1 MSLTCMTGIQL
12 RCLYMGYRCLTGATT
27 TATAAGEMRVV
38 VQFGLSSAQGSQ
50 ITRQLQLQLNYD
62 CLPQQHA
69 INNSVNLTAL
79 PLQSEGQ

>member
-1 MSLTCMTGIQL
+1 MTGIQL

-27 TATAAGEMRVV
+27 TATAAGEMRVA

-69 INNSVNLTAL
+69 INNSVNRTAL